1 MKSVTFSDI
10 VRIPNQ
16 PRSPFTLHGKRGPG
30 QLALTLGLGLAA
42 LALVIHLIDPAA
54 PLVYI
59 VVPVLAG
66 GLLPLVGV
74 VPGRLEVAT
83 RFDACNLVG
92 TLDETLRQ
100 LGYKPAARGPGA
112 LRYRTHAARWAGRG
126 NDVGIT
132 VRDHTLEVTGPIAVL
147 QALRDRMVC

>member
-10 VRIPNQ
+10 VRVPDQ
-16 PRSPFTLHGKRGPG
+16 PRSPFTLSGKRGPG

-59 VVPVLAG
+59 VLPVLAG
-66 GLLPLVGV
+66 GLLPLTGV

-83 RFDACNLVG
+83 RFDACHLVG
-92 TLDETLRQ
+92 TLDETLNQ
-100 LGYKPAARGPGA
+100 LGYRPATRGPGA
-112 LRYRTHAARWAGRG
+112 LRYRARAARWPGRG
-126 NDVGIT
+126 NEVGIT
-132 VRDHTLEVTGPIAVL
+132 VRDHALEVTGPVPVL
-147 QALRDRMVC
+147 QALRERMVC